1 MSVLDNALQ
10 TLLGLATEIREL
22 WVNASPKSSF
32 AAQSIGVD
40 LSGYDMVMIQHG
52 TYTNGTLFSYV
63 TDIAPVQ
70 KLETDRS
77 TLIWGTLCQSGTAIS
92 TRGYN
97 ALRDYDKDGNNINFR
112 NGSRTLEL
120 TTAADN
126 KLCVP
131 YKIYGIKFLGGGYRI
146 ARFIK
151 SLFHIR
157 ERGWA

>member
-52 TYTNGTLFSYV
+52 TYTNGTLFSY
-63 TDIAPVQ
+63 
-70 KLETDRS
+70 
-77 TLIWGTLCQSGTAIS
+77 CQSGTAIS

-97 ALRDYDKDGNNINFR
+97 AYRDYDKDGNNINFR
-112 NGSRTLEL
+112 NGSRVLEL
-120 TTAADN
+120 TAVLRSRT
-126 KLCVP
+126 
-131 YKIYGIKFLGGGYRI
+131 
-146 ARFIK
+146 
-151 SLFHIR
+151 
-157 ERGWA
+157 

>member
-1 MSVLDNALQ
+1 MSILDNALQ
-10 TLLGLATEIREL
+10 ALLGLATEIKEL

-32 AAQSIGVD
+32 AAQSISVD

-77 TLIWGTLCQSGTAIS
+77 TLIWGTLCQTGTATS

-112 NGSRTLEL
+112 NGSRVLEL
-120 TTAADN
+120 TSVSDN
-126 KLCVP
+126 KACVP
-131 YKIYGIKFLGGGYRI
+131 YKIYGVKLLGGGYRI

>member
-1 MSVLDNALQ
+1 MSVLDNALRA
-10 TLLGLATEIREL
+10 LFVNGCKVEEVWR
-22 WVNASPKSSF
+22 NASPKSSF
-32 AAQSIGVD
+32 AAQSISVD

-77 TLIWGTLCQSGTAIS
+77 TLIWGTLCQSGTATS

-112 NGSRTLEL
+112 NGSRVLEL
-120 TTAADN
+120 TSVSDN
-126 KLCVP
+126 KTCVP
-131 YKIYGIKFLGGGYRI
+131 YKIYGVKLLGGGI
-146 ARFIK
+146 
-151 SLFHIR
+151 
-157 ERGWA
+157 E

>member
-1 MSVLDNALQ
+1 MSVLDNALRA
-10 TLLGLATEIREL
+10 LFVNGCKVEEVWR
-22 WVNASPKSSF
+22 NASPKSSF
-32 AAQSIGVD
+32 AAQSISVD

-77 TLIWGTLCQSGTAIS
+77 TLIWGTLCQSGTATS

-112 NGSRTLEL
+112 NGSRALEL
-120 TTAADN
+120 TTVSDN
-126 KLCVP
+126 KTCVP
-131 YKIYGIKFLGGGYRI
+131 YKIYGIKLLGGGI
-146 ARFIK
+146 
-151 SLFHIR
+151 
-157 ERGWA
+157 E